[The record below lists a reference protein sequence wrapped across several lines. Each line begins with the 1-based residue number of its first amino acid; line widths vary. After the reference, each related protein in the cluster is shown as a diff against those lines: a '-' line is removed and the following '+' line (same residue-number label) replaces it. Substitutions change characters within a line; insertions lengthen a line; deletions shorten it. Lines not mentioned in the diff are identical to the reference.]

1 MQILNYDEAFDL
13 IVNEFLL
20 LPRNISEVDI
30 LEASGLTLAED
41 IYADVDLPAFD
52 YSGMDGFAIKYS
64 ENNNKW
70 NIAGEISAGNFKEYH
85 LDKLSAVRIMTGGRI
100 PSSANT
106 VIPVEDVIESD
117 HIVTLLK
124 DIEIKQYQNIRFKG
138 EDLKAGSIAIP
149 SGTKVTPHNI
159 SLAAVCGRTKL
170 KVYQK
175 LAIGVL
181 ATGDELV
188 DISEF
193 PGEDKVR
200 ASNPFSLL
208 ASIDEIKLHPV
219 NLGIVKDNTELL
231 KNAVTSF
238 LSSDI
243 DILLTTG
250 GVSVGKYDYLKDVFN
265 ESGIETIFWRVNIK
279 PGKPLFFGKYIKG
292 NKTKLVFGL
301 PGNPVSSFVNFIVFI
316 KPAIQKY
323 YGDESFDYYPA
334 VLKSTI
340 NKQDSK
346 RHFVRGQMSYDPK
359 TKNYY
364 VNESGS
370 TSSGNLAG
378 LGISNCLIV
387 IPEDIINLDP
397 GDMVECIKI

>member
-1 MQILNYDEAFDL
+1 M
-13 IVNEFLL
+13 
-20 LPRNISEVDI
+20 
-30 LEASGLTLAED
+30 
-41 IYADVDLPAFD
+41 
-52 YSGMDGFAIKYS
+52 
-64 ENNNKW
+64 
-70 NIAGEISAGNFKEYH
+70 
-85 LDKLSAVRIMTGGRI
+85 
-100 PSSANT
+100 
-106 VIPVEDVIESD
+106 
-117 HIVTLLK
+117 
-124 DIEIKQYQNIRFKG
+124 
-138 EDLKAGSIAIP
+138 
-149 SGTKVTPHNI
+149 
-159 SLAAVCGRTKL
+159 
-170 KVYQK
+170 
-175 LAIGVL
+175 

-208 ASIDEIKLHPV
+208 TSIDEIKLHPV
-219 NLGIVKDNTELL
+219 NLGIVKDKTELL

-292 NKTKLVFGL
+292 NKIKLVFGL